1 MFIQKQPP
9 LFPWAVI
16 KAERETGLELQITVR
31 WVEGRGHHLRFG
43 TCGNATFEPGYK
55 VSEKGCV
62 VHHFCYL
69 QKPKRVFKINFTGFI
84 F

>member
-1 MFIQKQPP
+1 M
-9 LFPWAVI
+9 
-16 KAERETGLELQITVR
+16 KAEGETGFELQITVR
-31 WVEGRGHHLRFG
+31 SVGGWGHHLRFG
-43 TCGNATFEPGYK
+43 TCGNATFELGYK

-69 QKPKRVFKINFTGFI
+69 EKPKRLFKINFTGFI